1 MGVFKDRTGDK
12 HGRLTVISHA
22 GKDHRNKHLWLC
34 LCDCGNEKVIVSDN
48 LSSGKS
54 NSCGCLKAEFLA
66 RKGNQYGLYEDRE
79 NALLKVQYS
88 HLKRRNV
95 NKGFVE
101 TMSFDVFSRL
111 LKSPCS
117 YCGLEYSKEIEDRL
131 SESKKQKRLS
141 DYVLKCNGIDRI
153 DSSKGYTVENS
164 VACCKYCNTAKN
176 TMSVD
181 EFLKWIGRVYEFNN
195 LDSTGV
201 ACINTNRKF
210 IGIEMD
216 DNYFNIAEKRIK
228 EASNN
233 KKEN

>member
-1 MGVFKDRTGDK
+1 MGVFKDRTGNK
-12 HGRLTVISHA
+12 YGRLTVISHA

-79 NALLKVQYS
+79 KALLKVQYS

-95 NKGFVE
+95 NKGFAE
-101 TMSFDVFSRL
+101 TMGFNVFSRL
-111 LKSPCS
+111 SKSPCN

-201 ACINTNRKF
+201 ACMNTNREF
-210 IGIEMD
+210 LGIEMD
-216 DNYFNIAEKRIK
+216 EKYFNIAKERI
-228 EASNN
+228 ENSVN
-233 KKEN
+233 KGE

>member
-1 MGVFKDRTGDK
+1 MAAFKDRVGDK
-12 HGRLTVISHA
+12 YGRLTVISHA
-22 GKDHRNKHLWLC
+22 GKDHRDKHLWLC
-34 LCDCGNEKVIVSDN
+34 LCDCGNEKVVVSDN

-79 NALLKVQYS
+79 KALLKVQYS

-95 NKGFVE
+95 NKGFSE
-101 TMSFDVFSRL
+101 TMSFDVFIRL
-111 LKSPCS
+111 AKSPCN

-153 DSSKGYTVENS
+153 NSSKGYTVENS
-164 VACCKYCNTAKN
+164 IACCKYCNIAKN

-195 LDSTGV
+195 LGSTGV
-201 ACINTNRKF
+201 ACLNTNRKF
-210 IGIEMD
+210 IGIEMEEK
-216 DNYFNIAEKRIK
+216 YFNISVDRLGAVVK
-228 EASNN
+228 
-233 KKEN
+233 

>member
-1 MGVFKDRTGDK
+1 MAAFKDRIGDK
-12 HGRLTVISHA
+12 YGRLMVVSHA

-34 LCDCGNEKVIVSDN
+34 LCDCGNEKVVVSDN

-79 NALLKVQYS
+79 KAILKVQYN

-95 NKGFVE
+95 NKGFAE
-101 TMSFDVFSRL
+101 IISFDIFSRL
-111 LKSPCS
+111 SKSPCN

-131 SESKKQKRLS
+131 NESKNRKRLS
-141 DYVLKCNGIDRI
+141 DYVLKCNGIDRV

-176 TMSVD
+176 TMYVD

-195 LDSTGV
+195 LGSTGV
-201 ACINTNRKF
+201 ACLNTNRKF
-210 IGIEMD
+210 IGIEFD
-216 DNYFNIAEKRIK
+216 EGYFNIAKERIGSVLN
-228 EASNN
+228 E
-233 KKEN
+233 